1 MNASES
7 EIRGINESS
16 NLRFFSH
23 PHCML
28 TLGIVETAFHI
39 VFSLALTSESVK
51 LSNLILLAV
60 NAFMSNHCRN
70 S

>member
-1 MNASES
+1 MIASES
-7 EIRGINESS
+7 EIRGIKESS

-39 VFSLALTSESVK
+39 VFSLALTESVK
-51 LSNLILLAV
+51 LSNLILIAV
-60 NAFMSNHCRN
+60 NAFHEQPLL
-70 S
+70 